1 MAESLPE
8 TNIPTKALVVE
19 KPGAPF
25 VLQDVILDE
34 VRPNEL
40 LVEIKYAGLC
50 HTDLVAQAGL
60 MPFGSY
66 PAVLGHE
73 GAGIV
78 RRLGPGLENSGLEIG
93 DRVLL
98 GYSSCLDCSACK
110 AGRKGG
116 CESIAM
122 INFIGTRGADDTS
135 IRLASGEPVRGMFFG
150 QSSFK
155 QLAIVDF
162 RSVVKY
168 DGAVEDLAFLAPL
181 GCGYLTGAAT
191 VLNVLRP
198 KPTHSLAIFG
208 VGAVGLCALMA
219 AKSEN
224 LREVLAIDIV
234 ESKLEKAKS
243 LGATRTIDPRKH
255 ENVVMAIHE
264 ILPQGV
270 DYIIDTTGLTSMLND
285 GIKALAHGGTLAIVG
300 TPRPQE
306 ELSVGALDMLI
317 HCKTIVGVA
326 GGFCNPQEYIPRL
339 IKMFRAGHFPIE
351 GLSTVYP
358 PSKIQDAIQDMKSG
372 KVIKPV
378 LAW

>member
-1 MAESLPE
+1 
-8 TNIPTKALVVE
+8 
-19 KPGAPF
+19 
-25 VLQDVILDE
+25 
-34 VRPNEL
+34 
-40 LVEIKYAGLC
+40 
-50 HTDLVAQAGL
+50 
-60 MPFGSY
+60 MPFGSF

-78 RRLGPGLENSGLEIG
+78 RRLGPGLENSGLEVG

-98 GYSSCLDCSACK
+98 GYSSCLNCSACK

-116 CESIAM
+116 CESIAT
-122 INFIGTRGADDTS
+122 INFVGTRGADDTS

-168 DGAVEDLAFLAPL
+168 DGAAEDLAFLAPL

-198 KPTHSLAIFG
+198 KSTSSLAIFG

-224 LREVLAIDIV
+224 LKEIVAIDIV

-243 LGATRTIDPRKH
+243 LGATRTIDPRKY
-255 ENVVMAIHE
+255 ESVVAAIHD

-270 DYIIDTTGLTSMLND
+270 DYIIDTTGLTSMLN
-285 GIKALAHGGTLAIVG
+285 GGVKALAHGGTLAIVG

-306 ELSVGALDMLI
+306 ELSVGALEMLI

-326 GGFCNPQEYIPRL
+326 GGFCNPQEVSGLFPKPNPSALSLISSVHSSAYRDVPR
-339 IKMFRAGHFPIE
+339 RE
-351 GLSTVYP
+351 LSHRGALDSVC
-358 PSKIQDAIQDMKSG
+358 SK
-372 KVIKPV
+372 
-378 LAW
+378 